1 MDEIIP
7 YQLKNKL
14 YIFLLAYGLVVLSQN
29 LLSAFKQQIVL
40 FLSRKVD
47 IPLLMGYYN
56 HIIHLPYEF
65 FASRR
70 VGDIITRFQD
80 ALTIKDIFTTVSV
93 SLILDIVLSL
103 ITGVILFHLNS
114 SLFLILIVMIV
125 VNVILIYVFKKPYKK
140 LNYEQ
145 MESNA
150 ILNSHLIESMQNIET
165 VKSQNDEMQQIHKL
179 ENRFVSLL
187 KLGYKEG
194 TLQNVQGVISSFINS
209 LGGLVFM
216 AIGAMFIIDGK
227 MSIGGLIGIPDI
239 ESIFY
244 RAYTKLSIFAVN
256 VSGSEYCNDKTE

>member
-1 MDEIIP
+1 MS
-7 YQLKNKL
+7 
-14 YIFLLAYGLVVLSQN
+14 FLH
-29 LLSAFKQQIVL
+29 
-40 FLSRKVD
+40 R
-47 IPLLMGYYN
+47 
-56 HIIHLPYEF
+56 E
-65 FASRR
+65 
-70 VGDIITRFQD
+70 

-179 ENRFVSLL
+179 ENRFAEV
-187 KLGYKEG
+187 
-194 TLQNVQGVISSFINS
+194 
-209 LGGLVFM
+209 GL
-216 AIGAMFIIDGK
+216 
-227 MSIGGLIGIPDI
+227 
-239 ESIFY
+239 
-244 RAYTKLSIFAVN
+244 
-256 VSGSEYCNDKTE
+256 

>member
-1 MDEIIP
+1 
-7 YQLKNKL
+7 
-14 YIFLLAYGLVVLSQN
+14 
-29 LLSAFKQQIVL
+29 
-40 FLSRKVD
+40 
-47 IPLLMGYYN
+47 MGYYN

-194 TLQNVQGVISSFINS
+194 TLQNVQGVISSFIN
-209 LGGLVFM
+209 GIYGYWCNVYHRW
-216 AIGAMFIIDGK
+216 K
-227 MSIGGLIGIPDI
+227 NEYWGLIGIPDI